1 MADPVQ
7 RPSPGEAHLPGL
19 RAAGSSLLRRQKG
32 IPFRERL
39 SSGLEQG
46 VLSAVAAVLAWMPT
60 EALGL
65 REGFWAAIT
74 AIAVAQS
81 EFNAAR
87 STARDQFAGA
97 AIGGAVAVLTTTVVG
112 PGIVRFVLA
121 LMIAISCCWMLK
133 VASAARLGGITAAI
147 IMLVPHQASVGGMML
162 SRVGEV
168 GWGVTMAIL
177 VTSLA
182 TLVRDR
188 LRRGGDKTAAE

>member
-1 MADPVQ
+1 M
-7 RPSPGEAHLPGL
+7 PGV
-19 RAAGSSLLRRQKG
+19 RAAGSSLLRRQKE
-32 IPFRERL
+32 IPFQERL
-39 SSGLEQG
+39 LGGLEQG
-46 VLSAVAAVLAWMPT
+46 LLSAVAAVLAWVPT
-60 EALGL
+60 QALGL
-65 REGFWAAIT
+65 QEGFWAAIT

-97 AIGGAVAVLTTTVVG
+97 AIGGAAAVLITTVVG

-121 LMIAISCCWMLK
+121 LMIAISCCWVLK

-147 IMLVPHQASVGGMML
+147 IMLVPHQGSAGRMML

-182 TLVRDR
+182 TLVRNR
-188 LRRGGDKTAAE
+188 WRRRGGAFSD